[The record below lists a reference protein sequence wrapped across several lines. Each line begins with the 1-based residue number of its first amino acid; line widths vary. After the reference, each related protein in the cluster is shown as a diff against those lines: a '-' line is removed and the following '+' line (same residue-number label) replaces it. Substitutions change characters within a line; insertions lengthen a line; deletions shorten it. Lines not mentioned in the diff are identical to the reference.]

1 MERTLSSKASFLHP
15 RLRDMPRASRI
26 EPLCRYDMLVQKAL
40 RRHSGDPIRPQL
52 WCCVTTG
59 STTAS
64 ASNASKSENKAMFQ
78 TNGAAGGAQGRNCV
92 AHDHSVV
99 AE

>member
-1 MERTLSSKASFLHP
+1 MCVRHV
-15 RLRDMPRASRI
+15 RAESL
-26 EPLCRYDMLVQKAL
+26 EDA
-40 RRHSGDPIRPQL
+40 L
-52 WCCVTTG
+52 WCCAATG

-64 ASNASKSENKAMFQ
+64 ASNASKSENKTMFQ
-78 TNGAAGGAQGRNCV
+78 THGAVGGAQGRNCT